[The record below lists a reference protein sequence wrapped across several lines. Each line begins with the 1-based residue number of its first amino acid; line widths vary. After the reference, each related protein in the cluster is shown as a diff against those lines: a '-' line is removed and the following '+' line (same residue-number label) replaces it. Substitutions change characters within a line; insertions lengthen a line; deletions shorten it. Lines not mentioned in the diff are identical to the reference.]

1 MFGSSAF
8 YYLADTKNKD
18 KYIKNGLKYFFK
30 GSFIFSFFFLF
41 IFSENIQFNFCGLN
55 KQTIIKKQILSKIE
69 EKDLEKSVG
78 EINNESN
85 RNSELNLF

>member
-1 MFGSSAF
+1 ML
-8 YYLADTKNKD
+8 LASPNNC
-18 KYIKNGLKYFFK
+18 I
-30 GSFIFSFFFLF
+30 
-41 IFSENIQFNFCGLN
+41 